1 MSDKKKTTKQEQPSS
16 KESMIGCGVVLVIL
30 FLIIAGCNAVFGDD
44 DKESEEKPT
53 TTQSQEA
60 EPAVTDEQVEEWA
73 KGVLGG
79 GADDSWSQ
87 IAAKEYS
94 PAWAYAVNRVY
105 YGKGGNVVFNMQLN
119 RDTDKPT
126 AEEIGK
132 LYANAIRLTPP
143 DWASGVSYVVVEDG
157 TGTHIHQTHVER

>member
-1 MSDKKKTTKQEQPSS
+1 MSDKKETAKAEEPSS

-53 TTQSQEA
+53 TTQSQEV
-60 EPAVTDEQVEEWA
+60 EPAVTDERVEGWA
-73 KGVLGG
+73 KGAIGG
-79 GADDSWSQ
+79 GADDPWSQ
-87 IAAKEYS
+87 IAAKDYA

-105 YGKGGNVVFNMQLN
+105 YGKGGNVVFNVQLD
-119 RDTDKPT
+119 RKADKPT

-143 DWASGVSYVVVEDG
+143 DWADGVSYVIVEDG
-157 TGTHIHQTHVER
+157 TGTHIHQTRVER

>member
-1 MSDKKKTTKQEQPSS
+1 MSDKKKTAKTEEPSS

-60 EPAVTDEQVEEWA
+60 EPGVTDEQVEEWA
-73 KGVLGG
+73 KGVIGG

-87 IAAKEYS
+87 IAAKDYA

-105 YGKGGNVVFNMQLN
+105 YGKGGNVVFNMQLD
-119 RDTDKPT
+119 RKTDKST

-143 DWASGVSYVVVEDG
+143 DWADGVSYVIVEDG
-157 TGTHIHQTHVER
+157 TGAHIHQTRVER

>member
-30 FLIIAGCNAVFGDD
+30 FLIVAGCNAVFGDD
-44 DKESEEKPT
+44 DKDSEEKPT

-73 KGVLGG
+73 KGVIGG

-87 IAAKEYS
+87 IAAKDTA

-105 YGKGGNVVFNMQLN
+105 YGKGGSVVFNMQID
-119 RDTDKPT
+119 RRADRST

-143 DWASGVSYVVVEDG
+143 DWADGVSYVIVEDG
-157 TGTHIHQTHVER
+157 TGTHIHQTRVER

>member
-30 FLIIAGCNAVFGDD
+30 FLIVAGCNAVFGDD
-44 DKESEEKPT
+44 DKESEKPA

-60 EPAVTDEQVEEWA
+60 EPAVTDEQIEEWA
-73 KGVLGG
+73 KGVIGG

-87 IAAKEYS
+87 IAAKDYA

-105 YGKGGNVVFNMQLN
+105 YGKGGNVVFNMQLD
-119 RDTDKPT
+119 RKADKPT

-143 DWASGVSYVVVEDG
+143 DWATGVSFVVIENGVGE
-157 TGTHIHQTHVER
+157 HIHQTHVER

>member
-16 KESMIGCGVVLVIL
+16 KESMIGCGIILVIL
-30 FLIIAGCNAVFGDD
+30 FLIVAGCNAVFGDD
-44 DKESEEKPT
+44 DKDSDEKPT

-73 KGVLGG
+73 KGVIGG

-87 IAAKEYS
+87 IAAKDYA

-105 YGKGGNVVFNMQLN
+105 YGKGGNVVFNMQLD
-119 RDTDKPT
+119 RKADKPI
-126 AEEIGK
+126 AEDVGK

-143 DWASGVSYVVVEDG
+143 DWADGVSFVVIENGVGE
-157 TGTHIHQTHVER
+157 HIHQTHVER

>member
-1 MSDKKKTTKQEQPSS
+1 MSDKKKTTKNEEPGS

-53 TTQSQEA
+53 TTQTQEA
-60 EPAVTDEQVEEWA
+60 EPAVTDEQVEEWV

-79 GADDSWSQ
+79 SADDPWSQ
-87 IAAKEYS
+87 IAAKDSS
-94 PAWAYAVNRVY
+94 PAWTYAVNRVY
-105 YGKGGNVVFNMQLN
+105 YGKGGNVVFNMQLD
-119 RDTDKPT
+119 RKADEST

-143 DWASGVSYVVVEDG
+143 DWADGVSFVIVEDG
-157 TGTHIHQTHVER
+157 TGTHIHQTRVER